1 MYTWGRNSAGQLGL
15 GHKQNMSK
23 PTRIRG
29 LTNVREVAAGYNHAL
44 AIKNDGTLWTWGY
57 QNDGQLGRA
66 LGNNRVPGQVLG
78 IPAIKKAAAGR
89 GYTVAVDVDGNVYTF
104 GTNERSSL
112 GLYRNVPENIYGGI
126 GEEPKVK
133 SLMTAKSVENTEEG
147 ENK

>member
-15 GHKQNMSK
+15 GHKQNMLK

-29 LTNVREVAAGYNHAL
+29 LTNVREVVAGYNHAL
-44 AIKNDGTLWTWGY
+44 AIKKDGTLWTWGY

-126 GEEPKVK
+126 GEEPKIK
-133 SLMTAKSVENTEEG
+133 PLMTAKSVENTEEG